1 MKSTLFTLV
10 LCAMMLLTFA
20 CQDDDAIPTT
30 ADFKVSGEQLW
41 EKCPVEFINTSLGA
55 TSYLWDFGDGNTST
69 EENPTHH
76 YTSPGT
82 YAVSLTA
89 SWSAIEDVFTQT
101 IQVNHN
107 ITFEHHS
114 YASDAYTCQSVVTA
128 SGEGYVMG
136 GSTSTQAGGSS
147 RDVFLMKTDANG
159 STLWEATF
167 GSSGDDLANVLLSA
181 PDGGYVLTGYKTD
194 SGTGNKDAYLI
205 KTDANGNAQWE
216 RTFGGSSND
225 LANAMAVAPDGGY
238 VLAGSTDSGGTN
250 DVYLIKTDANGNAQW
265 EQTFGG
271 TGADWASAIL
281 CTSDGGYVLAGST
294 YGQGAGSGDIYLI
307 KTDANGNTQW
317 EKNLG
322 GGDADWANAIVSAPD
337 GGYVLAGGT
346 RSWGAGGNDVYF
358 LKTDANGNMLWEQ
371 TFGGSDSD
379 WANAISLAS
388 DGGYLLAGYT
398 YGQGAGSSDAYL
410 IKTDANG
417 NAQWE
422 KTFGGSGYDEANA
435 IQATDDCGYIAVGS
449 YDGDGFYLI
458 KTDGGGNVN

>member
-1 MKSTLFTLV
+1 MKITLFTIALG
-10 LCAMMLLTFA
+10 LMILTTFA
-20 CQDDDAIPTT
+20 CQDDDTTPTM
-30 ADFKVSGEQLW
+30 ANFEVSGEQVW
-41 EKCPVEFINTSLGA
+41 AKCPVEFINTSLGA
-55 TSYLWDFGDGNTST
+55 TSYLWDFGDGNTAT

-89 SWSAIEDVFTQT
+89 SWSATQDVFTQT
-101 IQVNHN
+101 VEVNQN
-107 ITFEHHS
+107 ITFEYHS
-114 YASDAYTCQSVVTA
+114 YASDYACKSISTT

-136 GSTSTQAGGSS
+136 GGTSGQTGSS
-147 RDVFLMKTDANG
+147 RDVYLMKTDANG
-159 STLWEATF
+159 NTQWENTF
-167 GSSGDDLANVLLSA
+167 GGSADDIANVVLSA
-181 PDGGYVLTGYKTD
+181 PDGAYVLTGYKTD

-205 KTDANGNAQWE
+205 KTDANGNLQWE
-216 RTFGGSSND
+216 KTFGSSSND
-225 LANAMAVAPDGGY
+225 LANAMAVTPDGGY
-238 VLAGSTDSGGTN
+238 VLAGSTDRDGTN
-250 DVYLIKTDANGNAQW
+250 DVYLIKTDANGNLQW
-265 EQTFGG
+265 EKTFGG

-294 YGQGAGSGDIYLI
+294 YGEDAASGDIYLI

-317 EKNLG
+317 EKTLG
-322 GGDADWANAIVSAPD
+322 GGDSDWANAIISAPD

-346 RSWGAGGNDVYF
+346 RSRGAGSNDVY
-358 LKTDANGNMLWEQ
+358 LIKTDANGNMLWEK

-379 WANAISLAS
+379 WANDITPTS
-388 DGGYLLAGYT
+388 DGGYVLAGYT

-410 IKTDANG
+410 IKTNANG

-422 KTFGGSGYDEANA
+422 KTFGGNGYDEAEA

-458 KTDGGGNVN
+458 KTDADGDLN